1 LKDHFEEV
9 TLLKSERVPMS
20 YGELRH
26 LTELLSLRRKP
37 FVLQNH
43 IDDIQR
49 FASMLRAARRTVV
62 FTGAGMS
69 TESGLPDFRSKDGL
83 WKQNRRFE
91 ELASIEALDRH
102 YAEFVEFYRYRIR
115 MLGGVRPNLGHDIL
129 AGWQRAS
136 IVHSVITQ
144 NVDGLHEDAG
154 SREVLSLHGTLKRIR
169 CRSCS
174 SDMPSSAFLED
185 IGTRCNRCRDAMRPS
200 VVLYGEALDPRTL
213 EEAIATSR
221 TADLFVVLGSSLATS
236 PANALPRVAVEQ
248 GGASL
253 VIVNREPTPL
263 TSLATLDVRAGIGP
277 TLAAVDLKLAARR
290 AR

>member
-1 LKDHFEEV
+1 M
-9 TLLKSERVPMS
+9 R
-20 YGELRH
+20 YGEARPR
-26 LTELLSLRRKP
+26 TELLSLRRKP
-37 FVLQNH
+37 FVLQTH
-43 IDDIQR
+43 IDDIHR

-69 TESGLPDFRSKDGL
+69 TESGLPDFRSNSGL

-91 ELASIEALDRH
+91 ELASIAALDGD
-102 YAEFVEFYRYRIR
+102 YPEFVEFYRYRIR

-136 IVHSVITQ
+136 LIHSVITQ

-154 SREVLSLHGTLKRIR
+154 SREVLCLHGTLKRIR
-169 CRSCS
+169 CRSCAS
-174 SDMPSSAFLED
+174 EMPSSAFLED
-185 IGTRCNRCRDAMRPS
+185 IGTRCGRCRGAMRPS
-200 VVLYGEALDPRTL
+200 VVLYGETLDSRTL
-213 EEAIATSR
+213 EAAAVASR
-221 TADLFVVLGSSLATS
+221 AADLFVVLGSSLATS
-236 PANALPRVAVEQ
+236 PANTLPRMAVEH

-263 TSLATLDVRAGIGP
+263 TPLATLDVRARIGT
-277 TLAAVDLKLAARR
+277 TLAAVDLKLGARR